1 MTHAHGSDC
10 MDNEILNDVKMHI
23 EGSTVD
29 DHFDGVLVDYINV
42 VFMVLYQMGVGDQTK
57 PFKISLNQKVKWT
70 DFLDDNSLEGVKEY
84 MYRRVQM
91 MFDPPTSS
99 NAMEAAK
106 DVMSE
111 MEWRINAYADYKDS
125 F

>member
-1 MTHAHGSDC
+1 

-29 DHFDGVLVDYINV
+29 DHFDGVLIDYINTT
-42 VFMVLYQMGVGDQTK
+42 FMVLYQMGVGDQTK

-99 NAMEAAK
+99 NALEASK
-106 DVMSE
+106 DILSE